1 MFGFCSGGAS
11 VFRQTAVLSGLGL
24 GLLMLATGPAMS
36 QTACVQCTGPET
48 TYACETVADEKLS
61 ERAVGFY
68 CASRLARENEHRS
81 CAVQRSATS
90 CLGTPV
96 RFAYEDEADAIPS
109 QETQPDQAAV
119 EPDQK
124 PREPETLGEFAKDT
138 ADASSRALQ
147 NAGETIGDA
156 ANKAGEATSNA
167 LEDAGT
173 AIGDATKKTLKCLG
187 SALNDC

>member
-1 MFGFCSGGAS
+1 MFLFCSHGAS
-11 VFRQTAVLSGLGL
+11 VFRQTAVPAALGL
-24 GLLMLATGPAMS
+24 ALFVISAAPGKS

-48 TYACETVADEKLS
+48 IYACEAVSDEKLS
-61 ERAVGFY
+61 DRAVGFY
-68 CASRLARENEHRS
+68 CASRLARENQHRS

-96 RFAYEDEADAIPS
+96 RLFHEDESHVIPS
-109 QETQPDQAAV
+109 RETPPDQAAV
-119 EPDQK
+119 QRDQK

-147 NAGETIGDA
+147 NAGETIGEA
-156 ANKAGEATSNA
+156 ANKAGAATSDA
-167 LEDAGT
+167 LEDAGS